1 MINTDKKN
9 LRREFLSLRKTIK
22 VPSLSYDKLLENE
35 HFRKAKTVFC
45 YVSANGEVDTHS
57 LLQQIA
63 AEKTLTVPYCTDD
76 CGNMICVKISSLSD
90 LAFGRFGILEPKNP
104 IPFNKEEIHF
114 VIVPGVAFDKE
125 GYRIGYGKGY
135 YDRFLQDISPYKL
148 GVCQKEFYVDSL
160 PHDEYDIKMDKIL
173 WM

>member
-9 LRREFLSLRKTIK
+9 LRREFLSLRKAIK
-22 VPSLSYDKLLENE
+22 APVLTYNQLLQNE
-35 HFRKAKTVFC
+35 YFREAKTVFC
-45 YVSANGEVDTHS
+45 YVSAHGEVDTLS
-57 LLQQIA
+57 LLERIA

-90 LAFGRFGILEPKNP
+90 LTSGRFGILEPKTP
-104 IPFNKEEIHF
+104 TPFNKEEIDF

-135 YDRFLQDISPYKL
+135 YDRFLQNISPYKL

-160 PHDEYDIKMDKIL
+160 PHDEYDIKMDKI
-173 WM
+173 MRV